1 VLAQQAEEPVTLVA
15 TPPIRRAQSRPGSGE
30 SWRCDRK
37 EAISGAQG
45 RSAAPRDGAVEYRR
59 GVEMMLRWGRLWRRE
74 LCLQNEGRVVLK
86 SRAQS
91 RASLPTRK
99 PQTARPDFIRL
110 PLSALTF
117 YARDARLPIQFQA
130 FKLHPFLRLIAIVA
144 LCASRPSACA
154 CCSGPLCTNIL
165 VFP

>member
-15 TPPIRRAQSRPGSGE
+15 TPPIRRAQSRLGSGE

-45 RSAAPRDGAVEYRR
+45 RSARPRDGAVEYRR
-59 GVEMMLRWGRLWRRE
+59 GVEMMLRWGRLWRRK

-99 PQTARPDFIRL
+99 PQTARPDFIRPPPAIERVSL
-110 PLSALTF
+110 LCPRRPPTYSI
-117 YARDARLPIQFQA
+117 PGIQA
-130 FKLHPFLRLIAIVA
+130 SSIPAIDCYCHSLCITA
-144 LCASRPSACA
+144 LCMRVLLRAA
-154 CCSGPLCTNIL
+154 LY
-165 VFP
+165 